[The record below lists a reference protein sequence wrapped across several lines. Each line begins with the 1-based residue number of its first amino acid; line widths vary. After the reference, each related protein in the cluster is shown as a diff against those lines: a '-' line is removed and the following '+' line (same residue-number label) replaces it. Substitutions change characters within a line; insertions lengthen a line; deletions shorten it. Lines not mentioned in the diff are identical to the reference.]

1 MKVYHFW
8 KTFIQ
13 YGSYLLVLLIILFV
27 SIILVFSF
35 NVNREINETAQA
47 QTDSV
52 KHALTHQD
60 SVNQGHHYFI
70 VKNQKVTENH
80 TPFKT
85 QMLKQRFVGQVKQ
98 PHVDESKTGIFDVR
112 TVKLSEQRTLY
123 SLTDVKDFHE
133 TKQLLVRELSIGF
146 IFAFVLMIAMAFYFA
161 RRPVKVYE
169 QLMQEQ
175 QTFIQNASHEMK
187 TPVGSL
193 LLGTQYLD
201 MLEQN
206 HLSQE
211 GKETLAQMKSETKY
225 LQQLVNTMML
235 ETLQTDDLKPINLS
249 QSFDETIR
257 TVEMVHQTTIHKL
270 YKPDL
275 MFAIHPLHARQL
287 LNILL
292 ENAYHHNDEHVQVRV
307 SAFQTMNG
315 VQIEVSDDG
324 KGIEEAE
331 QDKIFQRFYRVNQ
344 ETRGSGIGLSLL
356 RQIVSQYDGTIEVK
370 SKLGKGTNFI
380 IKL

>member
-1 MKVYHFW
+1 MKEYHFW
-8 KTFIQ
+8 KAFIQ
-13 YGSYLLVLLIILFV
+13 YASYLLALLIVLFV

-35 NVNREINETAQA
+35 NVNREIDETAQA

-60 SVNQGHHYFI
+60 TVNQGHDYFI
-70 VKNQKVTENH
+70 VKDQKVTENH

-85 QMLKQRFVGQVKQ
+85 ETLKSRFVGQVKQ

-112 TVKLSEQRTLY
+112 TVQLSNHKTLY
-123 SLTDVKDFHE
+123 SLTNVKDFHE
-133 TKQLLVRELSIGF
+133 TKQFLMRELSFGF
-146 IFAFVLMIAMAFYFA
+146 IFAFILMMVMAYYLA

-201 MLEQN
+201 MLEQDQ
-206 HLSQE
+206 LSKE

-225 LQQLVNTMML
+225 LQQLVNTMMQDK
-235 ETLQTDDLKPINLS
+235 LQTENLKPINLS
-249 QSFDETIR
+249 QSFDETIMS
-257 TVEMVHQTTIHKL
+257 VERIHQTTIHKL

-275 MFAIHPLHARQL
+275 MFAIHPMHARQL

-292 ENAYHHNDEHVQVRV
+292 ENAYHHNDESVQVRV
-307 SAFQTMNG
+307 SAFKTVNG

-331 QDKIFQRFYRVNQ
+331 QDKIFQRFYRINQ
-344 ETRGSGIGLSLL
+344 DTRGSGIGLSLL
-356 RQIVSQYDGTIEVK
+356 RHIVYQYGGTIEVK